1 MRTKEE
7 VIKSYMN
14 VDDLTGIIVPVN
26 GEMIKDI
33 MNLWGEEILKTIKL
47 EVEKVN
53 KAMYPD
59 PEWKKENKLQSGKL
73 QKESIEKYQVSD

>member
-59 PEWKKENKLQSGKL
+59 PEWKKENKL
-73 QKESIEKYQVSD
+73 